1 VTEVVQSLA
10 RGLAVIEALDDEP
23 RRQTLSDVARAT
35 GLTRA
40 AARRFLL
47 TLVELGYVSS
57 DGRHFS
63 LRPRV
68 LEFGQAYLE
77 SVRLPAVAKPHMER
91 MSAQVGESCSLAILD
106 GTEVVYVERVATR
119 RIMTAVIHVGTR
131 LPAWVTSMGRV
142 LLAHLP
148 PDDLERALTG
158 LTPERF
164 TAHTLTDV
172 DELRAE
178 LERVRRDGVSLVDQ
192 ELELG
197 LISMAVPVTGRRES
211 GEIGVVAALN
221 VPTHAGPGAA
231 GTMRRELLPAL
242 QATAVAISADLRG
255 ADAVVQRPVGADD
268 ASAASASARR
278 S

>member
-1 VTEVVQSLA
+1 MTEVVQSLA
-10 RGLAVIEALDDEP
+10 RGLAVIKALDAEP

-68 LEFGQAYLE
+68 LEFGQAYLD
-77 SVRLPAVAKPHMER
+77 SVRLPVVAKPHMER
-91 MSAQVGESCSLAILD
+91 MSAQMGESCSLAILD
-106 GTEVVYVERVATR
+106 GADVVYVERVATR

-148 PDDLERALTG
+148 PAELDHALAG
-158 LTPERF
+158 LTPVRF
-164 TAHTLTDV
+164 TEHTVADV
-172 DELRAE
+172 ADLRSELA
-178 LERVRRDGVSLVDQ
+178 RVRRDGVSVVDQ

-197 LISMAVPVTGRRES
+197 LISMAVPVTGRLPS
-211 GEIGVVAALN
+211 GEVGIVAALN

-231 GTMRRELLPAL
+231 ETMRRELLPAL
-242 QATAVAISADLRG
+242 QATAAAISADLL
-255 ADAVVQRPVGADD
+255 
-268 ASAASASARR
+268 SAGP
-278 S
+278 